1 MSVLLLCQKSFQSL
15 VTKEKKLK
23 QNKVINRKGKMV
35 QFKLSDKIK
44 KDVWLSCQKHG
55 TKKRRETEL
64 QTFIFQVKMYND
76 KTLSYQTTLILEQ
89 LLSIVIVTIN
99 YLAKFDTILRNT
111 IPLYQQLYFQSYCI

>member
-1 MSVLLLCQKSFQSL
+1 MYGCLVKS
-15 VTKEKKLK
+15 
-23 QNKVINRKGKMV
+23 MV
-35 QFKLSDKIK
+35 QRREDS
-44 KDVWLSCQKHG
+44 S
-55 TKKRRETEL
+55 RETEL

-111 IPLYQQLYFQSYCI
+111 IPLYQKLYFQSYCI

>member
-1 MSVLLLCQKSFQSL
+1 MYGCLVKS
-15 VTKEKKLK
+15 
-23 QNKVINRKGKMV
+23 MV
-35 QFKLSDKIK
+35 RRREGS
-44 KDVWLSCQKHG
+44 S
-55 TKKRRETEL
+55 RETEL

>member
-1 MSVLLLCQKSFQSL
+1 MYGFLVKS
-15 VTKEKKLK
+15 
-23 QNKVINRKGKMV
+23 MV
-35 QFKLSDKIK
+35 Q
-44 KDVWLSCQKHG
+44 
-55 TKKRRETEL
+55 RREDSSRGTEL

>member
-1 MSVLLLCQKSFQSL
+1 MYGCLVKS
-15 VTKEKKLK
+15 
-23 QNKVINRKGKMV
+23 MV
-35 QFKLSDKIK
+35 Q
-44 KDVWLSCQKHG
+44 
-55 TKKRRETEL
+55 RREDSSRGTEL

-111 IPLYQQLYFQSYCI
+111 IPLYQQLYFQSYGI

>member
-1 MSVLLLCQKSFQSL
+1 MYGCLVKS
-15 VTKEKKLK
+15 
-23 QNKVINRKGKMV
+23 IV
-35 QFKLSDKIK
+35 QRREDS
-44 KDVWLSCQKHG
+44 S
-55 TKKRRETEL
+55 RETEL

-99 YLAKFDTILRNT
+99 YLAKFDTILRDT

>member
-1 MSVLLLCQKSFQSL
+1 MYGCLVKS
-15 VTKEKKLK
+15 
-23 QNKVINRKGKMV
+23 MV
-35 QFKLSDKIK
+35 QRRGDS
-44 KDVWLSCQKHG
+44 S
-55 TKKRRETEL
+55 RETEL

>member
-1 MSVLLLCQKSFQSL
+1 MYGCLVKS
-15 VTKEKKLK
+15 
-23 QNKVINRKGKMV
+23 MV
-35 QFKLSDKIK
+35 Q
-44 KDVWLSCQKHG
+44 
-55 TKKRRETEL
+55 RREDSSRGTEL

-111 IPLYQQLYFQSYCI
+111 IPLYQQLYWWFLFCFQFFVMSFSPSVCSQ

>member
-1 MSVLLLCQKSFQSL
+1 MYGCLVKSMLQRREDS
-15 VTKEKKLK
+15 
-23 QNKVINRKGKMV
+23 
-35 QFKLSDKIK
+35 S
-44 KDVWLSCQKHG
+44 
-55 TKKRRETEL
+55 RETEL

>member
-1 MSVLLLCQKSFQSL
+1 
-15 VTKEKKLK
+15 
-23 QNKVINRKGKMV
+23 MV
-35 QFKLSDKIK
+35 
-44 KDVWLSCQKHG
+44 H
-55 TKKRRETEL
+55 RREDSSRGTEL

-111 IPLYQQLYFQSYCI
+111 IPLYQQL

>member
-1 MSVLLLCQKSFQSL
+1 MYGCLVKSMLQRREDS
-15 VTKEKKLK
+15 
-23 QNKVINRKGKMV
+23 
-35 QFKLSDKIK
+35 S
-44 KDVWLSCQKHG
+44 
-55 TKKRRETEL
+55 RETEL

-111 IPLYQQLYFQSYCI
+111 IPLYQQLYFQSYCT

>member
-1 MSVLLLCQKSFQSL
+1 
-15 VTKEKKLK
+15 
-23 QNKVINRKGKMV
+23 MV
-35 QFKLSDKIK
+35 Q
-44 KDVWLSCQKHG
+44 
-55 TKKRRETEL
+55 RREDSSRGTEL

-111 IPLYQQLYFQSYCI
+111 IPLYQQL

>member
-1 MSVLLLCQKSFQSL
+1 MYGCLVKS
-15 VTKEKKLK
+15 
-23 QNKVINRKGKMV
+23 MV
-35 QFKLSDKIK
+35 Q
-44 KDVWLSCQKHG
+44 
-55 TKKRRETEL
+55 RREDSSRGTEL

-111 IPLYQQLYFQSYCI
+111 IPLYQQL

>member
-1 MSVLLLCQKSFQSL
+1 MYGCLVKS
-15 VTKEKKLK
+15 
-23 QNKVINRKGKMV
+23 MV
-35 QFKLSDKIK
+35 QRREDS
-44 KDVWLSCQKHG
+44 S
-55 TKKRRETEL
+55 RETEL
-64 QTFIFQVKMYND
+64 QTFIFRVKMYND

>member
-1 MSVLLLCQKSFQSL
+1 MYGCLVKS
-15 VTKEKKLK
+15 
-23 QNKVINRKGKMV
+23 IV
-35 QFKLSDKIK
+35 QRREDS
-44 KDVWLSCQKHG
+44 S
-55 TKKRRETEL
+55 RETEL

>member
-1 MSVLLLCQKSFQSL
+1 MYGCLVQS
-15 VTKEKKLK
+15 
-23 QNKVINRKGKMV
+23 MV
-35 QFKLSDKIK
+35 Q
-44 KDVWLSCQKHG
+44 
-55 TKKRRETEL
+55 RREDSSRGTEL

>member
-1 MSVLLLCQKSFQSL
+1 
-15 VTKEKKLK
+15 
-23 QNKVINRKGKMV
+23 MV
-35 QFKLSDKIK
+35 Q
-44 KDVWLSCQKHG
+44 
-55 TKKRRETEL
+55 RREDSSGETEL

>member
-1 MSVLLLCQKSFQSL
+1 MYGCLVKS
-15 VTKEKKLK
+15 
-23 QNKVINRKGKMV
+23 MV
-35 QFKLSDKIK
+35 Q
-44 KDVWLSCQKHG
+44 
-55 TKKRRETEL
+55 RREDSSRGTEL

-76 KTLSYQTTLILEQ
+76 KKLSYQTTLILEQ

>member
-1 MSVLLLCQKSFQSL
+1 MYGCLVKS
-15 VTKEKKLK
+15 
-23 QNKVINRKGKMV
+23 MV
-35 QFKLSDKIK
+35 Q
-44 KDVWLSCQKHG
+44 
-55 TKKRRETEL
+55 RREDSSRGTEL

-111 IPLYQQLYFQSYCI
+111 ISLYQQLYFQSYCI

>member
-1 MSVLLLCQKSFQSL
+1 MYGCLVKS
-15 VTKEKKLK
+15 
-23 QNKVINRKGKMV
+23 MV
-35 QFKLSDKIK
+35 QRREDS
-44 KDVWLSCQKHG
+44 S
-55 TKKRRETEL
+55 RETEL

>member
-1 MSVLLLCQKSFQSL
+1 MYGCLVKS
-15 VTKEKKLK
+15 
-23 QNKVINRKGKMV
+23 MV
-35 QFKLSDKIK
+35 RRREGS
-44 KDVWLSCQKHG
+44 S
-55 TKKRRETEL
+55 RETEL

-89 LLSIVIVTIN
+89 LLSIVTVTIN